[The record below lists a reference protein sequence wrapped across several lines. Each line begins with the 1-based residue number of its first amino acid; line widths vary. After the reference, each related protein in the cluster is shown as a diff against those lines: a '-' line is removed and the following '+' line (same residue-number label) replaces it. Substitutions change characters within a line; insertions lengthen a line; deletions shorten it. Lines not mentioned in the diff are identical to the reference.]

1 MNGGVLNIQVT
12 GRSDGSEG
20 LESKSKITIN
30 DGELFVYAYDDAINV
45 EVVTTQSAS
54 RLMAV
59 RFSPLQITMTAS
71 VLDFGNSKTPSD
83 QRVENFLVACCLSAH
98 QKIVPL

>member
-1 MNGGVLNIQVT
+1 MMNGGVLNIQVT

-45 EVVTTQSAS
+45 GGDNPVGIEINGGKIFAF
-54 RLMAV
+54 A
-59 RFSPLQITMTAS
+59 
-71 VLDFGNSKTPSD
+71 DNNDGFGPGFWT
-83 QRVENFLVACCLSAH
+83 
-98 QKIVPL
+98 